1 MSKADFVFGR
11 KLGQGSFGEVFKA
24 KRKADGLDYVIK
36 TMHVH
41 GSSRKEQQDALNEV
55 RLLAGV
61 DHPRVV
67 RYHDSFCEG
76 GKLHIVM
83 ELCSGGDLA
92 QLIERQKG
100 APLAEDAGS
109 LHFAQTLLGLHHC
122 TRSRSFIATSRRA
135 TSSWA
140 MAASRLVRRPH

>member
-83 ELCSGGDLA
+83 ELFFWLFYCTSAARSTNNSVLFG
-92 QLIERQKG
+92 
-100 APLAEDAGS
+100 
-109 LHFAQTLLGLHHC
+109 
-122 TRSRSFIATSRRA
+122 TRSQYSMGS
-135 TSSWA
+135 
-140 MAASRLVRRPH
+140 